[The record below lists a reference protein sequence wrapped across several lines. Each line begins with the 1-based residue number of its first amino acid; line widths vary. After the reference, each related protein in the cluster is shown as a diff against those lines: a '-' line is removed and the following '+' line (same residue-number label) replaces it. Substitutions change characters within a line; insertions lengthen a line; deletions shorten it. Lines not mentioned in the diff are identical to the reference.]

1 VSATERGQD
10 SVDDRTDGELAAV
23 LTAARQV
30 GLAIAPGDL
39 AAVSAHLS
47 LLLGFAAV
55 VGDPV
60 PEPAPVYRP

>member
-1 VSATERGQD
+1 MSANSRGQD
-10 SVDDRTDGELAAV
+10 EVVAAPDDELGAV

-30 GLAIAPGDL
+30 GLTIAPEDL
-39 AAVSAHLS
+39 AAVTAHLA